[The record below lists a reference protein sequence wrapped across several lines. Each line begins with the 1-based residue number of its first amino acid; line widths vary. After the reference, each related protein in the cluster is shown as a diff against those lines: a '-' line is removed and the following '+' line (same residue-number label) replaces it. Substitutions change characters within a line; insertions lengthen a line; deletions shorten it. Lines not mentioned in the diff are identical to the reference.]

1 MSTALPTQNE
11 AWGFY
16 GTISHHTQRPDLA
29 YGCASDA
36 IARAA
41 QADPEAV
48 RAFLDS
54 RYGRHFADLVADHI
68 HLNEMTMPVA
78 IEHAVA
84 KWTVQRI
91 SHATSRA
98 TGIPAGLPWL
108 MGYVEHARI
117 EAEAAEEGGA

>member
-36 IARAA
+36 IAHTTGAE
-41 QADPEAV
+41 PEAV

-54 RYGRHFADLVADHI
+54 RYGRHFADQVADH
-68 HLNEMTMPVA
+68 LNLDEMAMPYA
-78 IEHAVA
+78 IERAIA
-84 KWTVQRI
+84 TWSAWRI
-91 SHATSRA
+91 GRATSRA
-98 TGIPAGLPWL
+98 TGIPVGLPYL
-108 MGYVEHARI
+108 MGFVEHARI
-117 EAEAAEEGGA
+117 EADAAGEEG